1 MWGPQRTEKQSGVL
15 TPWVSIPV
23 QRGSSGK
30 EKRKRKRKWKKKL
43 KKEKRGRGGE
53 RRDACVES
61 RSQSYPKRI
70 IEEDPTL
77 RRVATPSNQ
86 TSTAEWSMRLSLTG
100 PRYQSP
106 WSRHPPEEPVEAG
119 SQKTLCITSGRLRAA
134 LPNGWNNRPPLSPRG
149 QMPPEGQI
157 WVLR

>member
-1 MWGPQRTEKQSGVL
+1 MRPRNSFVDSKASPLAHLEHTRSISRTYTRTYCMWGPQRTEKQSGVL

-70 IEEDPTL
+70 FEEDPIYYVNL
-77 RRVATPSNQ
+77 NI
-86 TSTAEWSMRLSLTG
+86 L
-100 PRYQSP
+100 
-106 WSRHPPEEPVEAG
+106 PPISIYTHISKPG
-119 SQKTLCITSGRLRAA
+119 LLWRSWGTRPA
-134 LPNGWNNRPPLSPRG
+134 LPLPY
-149 QMPPEGQI
+149 
-157 WVLR
+157 